1 VLRQLAFL
9 RVSYVNVTQTFTVT
23 DDHGITTEKTRSA
36 EDSFISELVGQYID
50 KYAQYYIQ
58 YLKFKRL
65 VTVEPL
71 MPDQAALR
79 KIKEIKAETKKNSG
93 WLQEAHAELEI
104 QIKELEDSKAD
115 AKSKNELDATEKEI
129 ENTR

>member
-1 VLRQLAFL
+1 MFVLNLCFIFAT
-9 RVSYVNVTQTFTVT
+9 SYQWTHACCVLLEVPGVR
-23 DDHGITTEKTRSA
+23 RSA

-71 MPDQAALR
+71 MPDQAALK

>member
-1 VLRQLAFL
+1 MLRQLAFL
-9 RVSYVNVTQTFTVT
+9 RVSFVNVTQTFAVT

-79 KIKEIKAETKKNSG
+79 KIKEIKAETKKNNG

>member
-1 VLRQLAFL
+1 MLRQLAFL
-9 RVSYVNVTQTFTVT
+9 RVSFVNVTQTFAVT

-71 MPDQAALR
+71 MPDQAALK
-79 KIKEIKAETKKNSG
+79 KIKEIKAETKKN
-93 WLQEAHAELEI
+93 I
-104 QIKELEDSKAD
+104 
-115 AKSKNELDATEKEI
+115 N
-129 ENTR
+129 

>member
-1 VLRQLAFL
+1 
-9 RVSYVNVTQTFTVT
+9 
-23 DDHGITTEKTRSA
+23 
-36 EDSFISELVGQYID
+36 
-50 KYAQYYIQ
+50 
-58 YLKFKRL
+58 
-65 VTVEPL
+65 

-93 WLQEAHAELEI
+93 WLQEAQAELEI

-129 ENTR
+129 ENTRQRFSSMKHEKEVRT